1 MSKIYE
7 TESGKQREIKLVS
20 ESIYAANRAK
30 QSSKDDVEKKESC
43 MFENS
48 FNYYMPKSTVDHL
61 KKWGETT
68 RIFEESVTG
77 FGNISCAH
85 VKECLAYTGT
95 KVIDTDQS
103 IKKVYSFSRTVTN
116 EWNKGYPYFEKD
128 GLAIVREYDGEYN
141 LCIFDDAADLCKWV
155 KPLMVLK
162 GKLV

>member
-20 ESIYAANRAK
+20 ESIYAVNRAK
-30 QSSKDDVEKKESC
+30 QSSRDVVEKKESC
-43 MFENS
+43 IMFENS
-48 FNYYMPKSTVDHL
+48 FNHYMPKSTVDHL
-61 KKWGETT
+61 EKWDKTT

-85 VKECLAYTGT
+85 VKECLVYTGT

-116 EWNKGYPYFEKD
+116 EWNEGYPYFEED
-128 GLAIVREYDGEYN
+128 GLAILREYDGEYN
-141 LCIFDDAADLCKWV
+141 LCMFDDEEDMRRWV
-155 KPLMVLK
+155 KPLVV
-162 GKLV
+162 GS

>member
-61 KKWGETT
+61 EKWGETT

-85 VKECLAYTGT
+85 VKECLAYTGA

-116 EWNKGYPYFEKD
+116 EWNEGYPYFEKD
-128 GLAIVREYDGEYN
+128 GLAILREYNGEYS
-141 LCIFDDAADLCKWV
+141 LCVFDNEEDMHRWV
-155 KPLMVLK
+155 RPLVI
-162 GKLV
+162 GS

>member
-1 MSKIYE
+1 MGKVYE

-20 ESIYAANRAK
+20 ESIYAANRAR
-30 QSSKDDVEKKESC
+30 QSSKDDVKKKESC

-61 KKWGETT
+61 EKWGETT

-116 EWNKGYPYFEKD
+116 EWNEGYPYFEKD
-128 GLAIVREYDGEYN
+128 GLAILREYDGECN
-141 LCIFDDAADLCKWV
+141 LCIFDNEEDMYRWV
-155 KPLMVLK
+155 KPV
-162 GKLV
+162 KLV

>member
-1 MSKIYE
+1 MGKVYV
-7 TESGKQREIKLVS
+7 TESGKRREIKLVS

-30 QSSKDDVEKKESC
+30 QSSKNDVEKKESY

-61 KKWGETT
+61 EKWGETT

-116 EWNKGYPYFEKD
+116 EWNDGYPYFEKD
-128 GLAIVREYDGEYN
+128 GLAILREYDGEYS
-141 LCIFDDAADLCKWV
+141 LCVFDNEEDMHRWV
-155 KPLMVLK
+155 RPLVV
-162 GKLV
+162 GS

>member
-61 KKWGETT
+61 EKCVETT

-116 EWNKGYPYFEKD
+116 EWNDGYPYFEKD
-128 GLAIVREYDGEYN
+128 GLAILREYDGEYS
-141 LCIFDDAADLCKWV
+141 LCVFDNEEDMHRWV
-155 KPLMVLK
+155 RPLVV
-162 GKLV
+162 GS

>member
-1 MSKIYE
+1 MSGIYE

-20 ESIYAANRAK
+20 ESKYAANRAK
-30 QSSKDDVEKKESC
+30 QPSNGDEEKKESC

-48 FNYYMPKSTVDHL
+48 FDHYIPKSTVDHL
-61 KKWGETT
+61 EKWGKTA
-68 RIFEESVTG
+68 RIFDESVTG

-85 VKECLAYTGT
+85 VEESLTYTCT

-128 GLAIVREYDGEYN
+128 GLAILREYNGEYS
-141 LCIFDDAADLCKWV
+141 LCVFDNEEDMCRWV
-155 KPLMVLK
+155 KPLVV
-162 GKLV
+162 GS